1 MSTARRQL
9 DGAELLERMRLLG
22 EAFRPAAPTDR
33 RDLFAG
39 RTEQIGELF
48 AVLGQPGQHAVVYG
62 ERGVGKTSLANVT
75 AQMIRSANVLV
86 ARATCDASDD
96 YGSVWRKALDEIVFR
111 TSTRGVGFA
120 PAESEAV
127 DTASRLLAA
136 GPVTPNAVRKALDT
150 VTRQREIVAIVD
162 EFDRLTDHSARTLFA
177 DTIKLLSDHLVRA
190 TIVLVGVADDIDELI
205 REHGSVER
213 ALVQIHM
220 PRMSRDEL
228 AEIVARGM
236 EAAQLTI
243 GKTAV
248 ARIATLSQG
257 LPHYTHLLGQH
268 AAQAALDAGRTDV
281 RLADVDHAVGRAIDR
296 AQQSIMD
303 AYRRATTS
311 GRRSLYPQVLL
322 ASALAVEDEFGYFSA
337 ADVRARLAGITGRE
351 HPTASFSQHLDELA
365 QPDRGPVLQKRG
377 VPRRFRYRF
386 VNPLLQPY
394 VVMRGLSEGSVS
406 PKGLR

>member
-1 MSTARRQL
+1 VSPARRQL
-9 DGAELLERMRLLG
+9 EGTELLDRMRLVG

-75 AQMIRSANVLV
+75 TQMIRDSSVLV

-96 YGSVWRKALDEIVFR
+96 FGSVWRKALEDIVIR
-111 TSTRGVGFA
+111 KPTRGIGFA
-120 PAESEAV
+120 PAESEDV
-127 DTASRLLAA
+127 DSASRLLASA
-136 GPVTPNAVRKALDT
+136 PVTPNAVRKALAS
-150 VTRQREIVAIVD
+150 VTRAREIAVVVD
-162 EFDRLTDHSARTLFA
+162 EFDRLSDHDARTLFA
-177 DTIKLLSDHLVRA
+177 DTIKLLSDHLVGA
-190 TIVLVGVADDIDELI
+190 TIILVGVADDIDELI

-220 PRMSRDEL
+220 PRMSREEL
-228 AEIVARGM
+228 GEIVRNGM
-236 EAAQLTI
+236 AHAQLTI

-248 ARIATLSQG
+248 ERIAALSQG

-268 AAQAALDAGRTDV
+268 AAQAALSAGRGDV
-281 RLADVDHAVGRAIDR
+281 TLADVDRAVSRAIDR

-311 GRRSLYPQVLL
+311 ARRSMYPEVLL
-322 ASALAVEDEFGYFSA
+322 ASALASEDEYGFFSA
-337 ADVRARLAGITGRE
+337 ADVRERLASITGRE
-351 HPTASFSQHLDELA
+351 VPTASFAQHLDELA
-365 QPDRGPVLQKRG
+365 GDDRGPVLQKRG
-377 VPRRFRYRF
+377 APRRFRYRF

-394 VVMRGLSEGSVS
+394 VVMRGVSEGAVN

>member
-1 MSTARRQL
+1 VSTTGRRL
-9 DGAELLERMRLLG
+9 EGAELLERMRLLG

-39 RTEQIGELF
+39 RQQQIGELF
-48 AVLGQPGQHAVVYG
+48 AVVGQPGQHAVIYG

-75 AQMIRSANVLV
+75 AQMIRSSNVLV

-96 YGSVWRKALDEIVFR
+96 YGTVWRKALDEIVFR
-111 TSTRGVGFA
+111 TPSRGVGFA
-120 PAESEAV
+120 PAESEAIES
-127 DTASRLLAA
+127 ASKLLA
-136 GPVTPNAVRKALDT
+136 GVDVTPNTVRKSLAN
-150 VTRQREIVAIVD
+150 VTRQREVVVFLD
-162 EFDRLTDHSARTLFA
+162 EFDRLADHTARTLFA
-177 DTIKLLSDHLVRA
+177 DTIKLLSDHLVGA

-220 PRMSRDEL
+220 PRMSREEL
-228 AEIVARGM
+228 AEIVERGTETAQM
-236 EAAQLTI
+236 TIAA
-243 GKTAV
+243 TAV
-248 ARIATLSQG
+248 KRIAALSQG
-257 LPHYTHLLGQH
+257 LPHYTHLLAQH
-268 AAQAALDAGRTDV
+268 AAHSALDAGRTNV
-281 RLADVDHAVGRAIDR
+281 TIGDVDRAVSRAIER
-296 AQQSIMD
+296 AQQSIME

-322 ASALAVEDEFGYFSA
+322 ASALASEDEFGFFSA
-337 ADVRARLAGITGRE
+337 ADVRDRLATITGKQ
-351 HPTASFSQHLDELA
+351 PTGSFAQHLDELTE
-365 QPDRGPVLQKRG
+365 PERGPVLQKRG
-377 VPRRFRYRF
+377 APRRFRYRF

>member
-1 MSTARRQL
+1 VPPARRQL
-9 DGAELLERMRLLG
+9 EGAERLERMRLLG

-39 RTEQIGELF
+39 RIEQIGELF
-48 AVLGQPGQHAVVYG
+48 AAVGQPGQHAVVYG

-75 AQMIRSANVLV
+75 AEMIRSSNVLV

-111 TSTRGVGFA
+111 STTRGVGFA
-120 PAESEAV
+120 PAESAAV
-127 DTASRLLAA
+127 ESASKLLDSA
-136 GPVTPNAVRKALDT
+136 PVTPNAVRKALAS
-150 VTRQREIVAIVD
+150 VTQRREVVVVVD
-162 EFDRLTDHSARTLFA
+162 EFDRLADPTARTLFA
-177 DTIKLLSDHLVRA
+177 DTIKLLSDQLVG
-190 TIVLVGVADDIDELI
+190 TTVVLVGVADDIDELI

-220 PRMSRDEL
+220 PRMSRAEL
-228 AEIVARGM
+228 EEIVTRGM
-236 EAAQLTI
+236 DAAQMTVAR
-243 GKTAV
+243 TAV
-248 ARIATLSQG
+248 QRIAALSQG

-268 AAQAALDAGRTDV
+268 SAQAALDAGRTDV
-281 RLADVDHAVGRAIDR
+281 TLADVDRAVRRAIDR
-296 AQQSIMD
+296 AQQSIME

-311 GRRSLYPQVLL
+311 GPRSLYPQVLL
-322 ASALAVEDEFGYFSA
+322 ASALASEDEFGFFSA
-337 ADVRARLAGITGRE
+337 ADVRERLSGITGKE
-351 HPTASFSQHLDELA
+351 HPTASFAQHLDELA

-377 VPRRFRYRF
+377 APRRFRYRF

>member
-1 MSTARRQL
+1 MSPARRQL
-9 DGAELLERMRLLG
+9 EGTELLDRMRLVG

-75 AQMIRSANVLV
+75 TQMIRDANVLV

-96 YGSVWRKALDEIVFR
+96 FGSVWRKALEEIVIR
-111 TSTRGVGFA
+111 KQSRGIGFA
-120 PAESEAV
+120 PADSE
-127 DTASRLLAA
+127 DIDSASRLLAA
-136 GPVTPNAVRKALDT
+136 EPVTPNAVRKALAS
-150 VTRQREIVAIVD
+150 VTRMREIAIVVD
-162 EFDRLTDHSARTLFA
+162 EFDRLSDHDARTLFA
-177 DTIKLLSDHLVRA
+177 DTIKLLSDHLVGA

-220 PRMSRDEL
+220 PRMSRAEL
-228 AEIVARGM
+228 AEIVTRGM
-236 EAAQLTI
+236 AAAQLTI

-248 ARIATLSQG
+248 DRISALSQG

-268 AAQAALDAGRTDV
+268 AAQAALADGRADV
-281 RLADVDHAVGRAIDR
+281 TLADVDRAVSRAIDR

-311 GRRSLYPQVLL
+311 ARRSMYPEVLL
-322 ASALAVEDEFGYFSA
+322 ASALASEDEFGYFSA
-337 ADVRARLAGITGRE
+337 ADVRERLETITGRE
-351 HPTASFSQHLDELA
+351 VPTASFSQHLDELA
-365 QPDRGPVLQKRG
+365 GDDRGPVLQKRG

>member
-1 MSTARRQL
+1 MSSARRPL
-9 DGAELLERMRLLG
+9 EGAELLDRIRLLG

-39 RTEQIGELF
+39 RTSQIGELF

-75 AQMIRSANVLV
+75 AQMIRDSNVLV
-86 ARATCDASDD
+86 ARTTCDASDD
-96 YGSVWRKALDEIVFR
+96 FGSVWRKALDEIVIR
-111 TSTRGVGFA
+111 
-120 PAESEAV
+120 
-127 DTASRLLAA
+127 TASRGIGFVPVASEEVDSASRMLAS
-136 GPVTPNAVRKALDT
+136 GPVTPNAVRKSLGA
-150 VTRQREIVAIVD
+150 VTRQREIVVFID
-162 EFDRLTDHSARTLFA
+162 EFDRLSDHAARTLFA
-177 DTIKLLSDHLVRA
+177 DTIKLLSDQLVKA

-220 PRMSRDEL
+220 PRMSKEEL
-228 AEIVARGM
+228 SEIVTRGM
-236 EAAQLTI
+236 EAAQMTI
-243 GKTAV
+243 GKSAV
-248 ARIATLSQG
+248 TQIASLSQG

-268 AAQAALDAGRTDV
+268 AAQSALDAGRTDV
-281 RLADVDHAVGRAIDR
+281 TLADVDRAVKRAIDR

-303 AYRRATTS
+303 AYQRATTS
-311 GRRSLYPQVLL
+311 GRRSMYPQVLL
-322 ASALAVEDEFGYFSA
+322 ASALASEDEFGFFSA
-337 ADVRARLAGITGRE
+337 ADVRERLASITGKE
-351 HPTASFSQHLDELA
+351 QPTASFAQHLDELA
-365 QPDRGPVLQKRG
+365 QSDRGPVLQKRG
-377 VPRRFRYRF
+377 APRRFRYRF